1 MDEIPDASGID
12 DFVQAADDTRAVIDF
27 MHTYMA
33 EPVGEDVATAATSAY
48 SGLGYG
54 MAYGADG
61 DCPLADGT
69 CPLLI

>member
-1 MDEIPDASGID
+1 MASMTSCKP
-12 DFVQAADDTRAVIDF
+12 QMMRAVIDF

-33 EPVGEDVATAATSAY
+33 EPYVGEDVATSAPSTY
-48 SGLGYG
+48 FGPEYG
-54 MAYGADG
+54 MRYGADG